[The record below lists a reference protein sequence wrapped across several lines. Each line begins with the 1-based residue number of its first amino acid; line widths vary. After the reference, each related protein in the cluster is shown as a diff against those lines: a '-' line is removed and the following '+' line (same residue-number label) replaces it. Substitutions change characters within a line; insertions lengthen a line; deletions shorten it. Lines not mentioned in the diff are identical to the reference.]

1 MPNRLIK
8 ESITTSEDIDV
19 LSAGAEIL
27 FYRLMVKADDF
38 GIYYGNAK
46 LIRSNCFPLRV
57 DDVPADYV
65 EEWLKEL
72 DRAGLIIRYEAPDGR
87 IYLKFSK
94 WEKHQQIRSKK
105 SKFPQF
111 DDNCKQIKADDINGY
126 QMISD
131 DIKNNQMISNAPVIQ
146 SNPIQSEYESIS
158 ESVSEYKGSGEA
170 VSDKPQR
177 TRRAPSAP
185 STDLLTD
192 EHKKERI
199 DHYVHMLQRYV
210 SLGRETTG
218 VKALALNEGIS
229 LEELKAAYVAAEKGR
244 TS

>member
-158 ESVSEYKGSGEA
+158 ESVSEYKGSGDA

-177 TRRAPSAP
+177 TRRAPPAP
-185 STDLLTD
+185 RADLLTD
-192 EHKKERI
+192 EQKKDEI
-199 DHYVHMLQRYV
+199 KKYVNMIKSYKEK
-210 SLGRETTG
+210 GWGTDG
-218 VKALALNEGIS
+218 VKALALNKGIS